1 MWRFGA
7 SDSCQVSDAGCGLDV
22 GRVARLRSRL
32 NCELSRVSEF
42 TIVGVMQPILAK
54 IRARRGTMMCTC

>member
-32 NCELSRVSEF
+32 NYGLSRVSEF
-42 TIVGVMQPILAK
+42 AVVGVMQPTLAK
-54 IRARRGTMMCTC
+54 IRARRGTTMCTC